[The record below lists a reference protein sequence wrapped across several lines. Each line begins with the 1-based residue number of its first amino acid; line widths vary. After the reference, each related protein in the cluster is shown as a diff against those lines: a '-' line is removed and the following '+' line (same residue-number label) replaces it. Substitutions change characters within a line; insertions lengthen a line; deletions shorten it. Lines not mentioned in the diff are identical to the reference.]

1 MFSEKRRG
9 SCQIH
14 MSLGGTPAQG
24 LVGHRGWCS
33 AWSVFM
39 GRTEGHRGWC
49 SAWSVSMGRTEGS
62 SVDGP
67 IIYTGIPK

>member
-1 MFSEKRRG
+1 
-9 SCQIH
+9 
-14 MSLGGTPAQG
+14 
-24 LVGHRGWCS
+24 
-33 AWSVFM
+33 M